1 MIKEFKYGFLSSY
14 ALGNNNQQPIAVV
27 LSDTGPV
34 LEAEESDKLM
44 ERICIKA
51 HIPW

>member
-1 MIKEFKYGFLSSY
+1 MIKEFEDRFLSSY
-14 ALGNNNQQPIAVV
+14 ALGNNNHQPITAV

-44 ERICIKA
+44 ERIYIKA